1 MSGKQQAGVAPAGA
15 PAGALAGALDSA
27 PLKLRAHD
35 AEDLAALAA
44 CLQDA
49 LVPLADVVYLKA
61 EKRFVMV
68 ANRFM
73 WERGARI
80 ASEPG
85 AASGDAGGDAGDDA
99 RFEEA
104 EARPLYHRVN
114 CAVYFDWVRNVR
126 FRGLDP
132 REKDQILNLLTVEV
146 ESGEVESG
154 EMEPG
159 AAQPGAVLLVF
170 SGGGT
175 IRLEVRDIRC
185 HLEDLGEPWPTRWR
199 PSHAE
204 AEPDSEPISESD
216 SEPISE
222 SDSESG

>member
-1 MSGKQQAGVAPAGA
+1 MNGKPQENAA
-15 PAGALAGALDSA
+15 A

-35 AEDLAALAA
+35 AEDLGALAA

-49 LVPLADVVYLKA
+49 LVPLADVVYLKS

-73 WERGARI
+73 WERKAQEGPPP
-80 ASEPG
+80 EPEPT
-85 AASGDAGGDAGDDA
+85 AQSADT

-104 EARPLYHRVN
+104 EARPLYYRVN

-132 REKDQILNLLTVEV
+132 QEKDQILNLLTVEA
-146 ESGEVESG
+146 
-154 EMEPG
+154 G
-159 AAQPGAVLLVF
+159 AGAIELVF
-170 SGGGT
+170 AGGGT

-199 PSHAE
+199 PDHAE
-204 AEPDSEPISESD
+204 PELIPKVLDIDP
-216 SEPISE
+216 
-222 SDSESG
+222 

>member
-1 MSGKQQAGVAPAGA
+1 MSGVRQAGGGAAPEH
-15 PAGALAGALDSA
+15 A

-35 AEDLAALAA
+35 AEDLGALAA

-73 WERGARI
+73 WERGAQ
-80 ASEPG
+80 AMPVPG
-85 AASGDAGGDAGDDA
+85 ATGGEGSTDA

-104 EARPLYHRVN
+104 EARPLYYRVN
-114 CAVYFDWVRNVR
+114 CAVYFDWVRKVR

-132 REKDQILNLLTVEV
+132 REKDEILNLLTVKA
-146 ESGEVESG
+146 
-154 EMEPG
+154 EPS
-159 AAQPGAVLLVF
+159 AVLLEF

-204 AEPDSEPISESD
+204 SESN
-216 SEPISE
+216 
-222 SDSESG
+222 

>member
-1 MSGKQQAGVAPAGA
+1 MTGKQQVGAAVDGA
-15 PAGALAGALDSA
+15 PGGA
-27 PLKLRAHD
+27 PLKLRVHD
-35 AEDLAALAA
+35 AQDLRALAT

-49 LVPLADVVYLKA
+49 LVPLADVAYLKS

-73 WERGARI
+73 WERGAED
-80 ASEPG
+80 APAPAPVAATPEPM
-85 AASGDAGGDAGDDA
+85 AASGAVNGDEGADAD
-99 RFEEA
+99 FEEA
-104 EARPLYHRVN
+104 EAGPRYYRVN
-114 CAVYFDWVRNVR
+114 CAVCFDRVRKVR

-132 REKDQILNLLTVEV
+132 REKDQILNLLTVE
-146 ESGEVESG
+146 
-154 EMEPG
+154 
-159 AAQPGAVLLVF
+159 ATPGAVLLVF

-204 AEPDSEPISESD
+204 AEPESESESESESEPV
-216 SEPISE
+216 
-222 SDSESG
+222 

>member
-1 MSGKQQAGVAPAGA
+1 MSGKQQARAG
-15 PAGALAGALDSA
+15 A
-27 PLKLRAHD
+27 PLKLRVHD
-35 AEDLAALAA
+35 AEDLRALAT

-49 LVPLADVVYLKA
+49 MVPLADVAYLKS

-73 WERGARI
+73 WERGAED
-80 ASEPG
+80 APAPAPAPMAVNGDES
-85 AASGDAGGDAGDDA
+85 ADAG
-99 RFEEA
+99 FEEA
-104 EARPLYHRVN
+104 EAGPLYYRVN
-114 CAVYFDWVRNVR
+114 CAVCFDWVRNVR

-146 ESGEVESG
+146 EPGE
-154 EMEPG
+154 
-159 AAQPGAVLLVF
+159 AAPSAVLLVF

-175 IRLEVRDIRC
+175 IRLEVRGIRC

-204 AEPDSEPISESD
+204 AEPESES
-216 SEPISE
+216 ESE
-222 SDSESG
+222 SV

>member
-1 MSGKQQAGVAPAGA
+1 MSAKQQAGGGAAPEHT
-15 PAGALAGALDSA
+15 

-35 AEDLAALAA
+35 VEDLGALAT

-73 WERGARI
+73 WERGAQI
-80 ASEPG
+80 APAPAPG
-85 AASGDAGGDAGDDA
+85 AASGDEGADA

-104 EARPLYHRVN
+104 EARPLYYRVN
-114 CAVYFDWVRNVR
+114 CAVYFDWVRSVR

-146 ESGEVESG
+146 EPGEVE
-154 EMEPG
+154 PG
-159 AAQPGAVLLVF
+159 GAGPGAVLLEF

-199 PSHAE
+199 PDHAE
-204 AEPDSEPISESD
+204 SEPT
-216 SEPISE
+216 
-222 SDSESG
+222 

>member
-1 MSGKQQAGVAPAGA
+1 MSGKPQTGA
-15 PAGALAGALDSA
+15 AVDRALGGA
-27 PLKLRAHD
+27 PLKLRVHD
-35 AEDLAALAA
+35 AKDLRALAT

-49 LVPLADVVYLKA
+49 LVPLADVAYLKS

-73 WERGARI
+73 WDRGAED
-80 ASEPG
+80 APVAEPV
-85 AASGDAGGDAGDDA
+85 AASGDRSGAVNGDENADA

-104 EARPLYHRVN
+104 EVRPLYYRVN
-114 CAVYFDWVRNVR
+114 CAVCFDRVRNVR

-132 REKDQILNLLTVEV
+132 REKDQILNLLTVEAV
-146 ESGEVESG
+146 
-154 EMEPG
+154 
-159 AAQPGAVLLVF
+159 PGAVLLVF

-199 PSHAE
+199 PSHAA
-204 AEPDSEPISESD
+204 AETESEPV
-216 SEPISE
+216 
-222 SDSESG
+222 

>member
-1 MSGKQQAGVAPAGA
+1 MG
-15 PAGALAGALDSA
+15 DA

-35 AEDLAALAA
+35 AEDLGALAA

-49 LVPLADVVYLKA
+49 LVPLADVVYLKP

-73 WERGARI
+73 WERGGQEVA
-80 ASEPG
+80 APVTPESAPG
-85 AASGDAGGDAGDDA
+85 DEGADA

-104 EARPLYHRVN
+104 EAGPRYYRVN
-114 CAVYFDWVRNVR
+114 CAVYFDWVRKVR

-132 REKDQILNLLTVEV
+132 RQKDQILNLLTLVAE
-146 ESGEVESG
+146 
-154 EMEPG
+154 
-159 AAQPGAVLLVF
+159 PGAVLMEF

-175 IRLEVRDIRC
+175 IRLEVRGIRC

-199 PSHAE
+199 PDHAE
-204 AEPDSEPISESD
+204 SEAR
-216 SEPISE
+216 
-222 SDSESG
+222 

>member
-1 MSGKQQAGVAPAGA
+1 MNRNRQDGDGA
-15 PAGALAGALDSA
+15 A
-27 PLKLRAHD
+27 LKLRAHD
-35 AEDLAALAA
+35 AEDLRALAA

-49 LVPLADVVYLKA
+49 LVPLADVAYLKA

-73 WERGARI
+73 WERGAQDVP
-80 ASEPG
+80 APMAEPG
-85 AASGDAGGDAGDDA
+85 AGDAAGDAGGDEDADA

-104 EARPLYHRVN
+104 DAGPRYYRVN

-132 REKDQILNLLTVEV
+132 RDKDQILNLLTVVV
-146 ESGEVESG
+146 EPG
-154 EMEPG
+154 EMES
-159 AAQPGAVLLVF
+159 AAVLLEF

-175 IRLEVRDIRC
+175 MRLEVRGIRC

-204 AEPDSEPISESD
+204 SKPS
-216 SEPISE
+216 
-222 SDSESG
+222 

>member
-1 MSGKQQAGVAPAGA
+1 VSGKQQAGAA
-15 PAGALAGALDSA
+15 PAGALGGA

-35 AEDLAALAA
+35 AEDLGALAA

-73 WERGARI
+73 WERGAED
-80 ASEPG
+80 APAPMAEPG
-85 AASGDAGGDAGDDA
+85 AAKGGESADA

-104 EARPLYHRVN
+104 EAGPLYYRVN
-114 CAVYFDWVRNVR
+114 CAVYFDWVRQVH

-146 ESGEVESG
+146 EPGE
-154 EMEPG
+154 
-159 AAQPGAVLLVF
+159 AKPGAVLLEF

-175 IRLEVRDIRC
+175 IRLEVRGIRC

-199 PSHAE
+199 PDHDE
-204 AEPDSEPISESD
+204 AEPDSEA
-216 SEPISE
+216 
-222 SDSESG
+222 G

>member
-1 MSGKQQAGVAPAGA
+1 MNGKPQENEA
-15 PAGALAGALDSA
+15 A

-49 LVPLADVVYLKA
+49 LVPLADVVYLKP

-73 WERGARI
+73 WERNAQDGPQPEFLA
-80 ASEPG
+80 EPEP
-85 AASGDAGGDAGDDA
+85 AAESADA

-104 EARPLYHRVN
+104 EARPLYYRVN
-114 CAVYFDWVRNVR
+114 CAVYFDWVRQVR

-132 REKDQILNLLTVEV
+132 QEKDQILNLLTVKADARAIE
-146 ESGEVESG
+146 
-154 EMEPG
+154 
-159 AAQPGAVLLVF
+159 LVF
-170 SGGGT
+170 AGGGT

-199 PSHAE
+199 PDHAE
-204 AEPDSEPISESD
+204 PEPIPKVLD
-216 SEPISE
+216 IDP
-222 SDSESG
+222 

>member
-1 MSGKQQAGVAPAGA
+1 MTGARQAGSSADG
-15 PAGALAGALDSA
+15 A

-35 AEDLAALAA
+35 AEDLGALAA

-49 LVPLADVVYLKA
+49 LVPLADVVYLKS

-73 WERGARI
+73 WELGAQDAPRPEPE
-80 ASEPG
+80 SEPETM
-85 AASGDAGGDAGDDA
+85 AEGDDA
-99 RFEEA
+99 RFDEA
-104 EARPLYHRVN
+104 EPGLLYYRVN

-132 REKDQILNLLTVEV
+132 REKDQILSLLTVEV
-146 ESGEVESG
+146 ESGAIE
-154 EMEPG
+154 
-159 AAQPGAVLLVF
+159 LVF
-170 SGGGT
+170 AGGGT
-175 IRLEVRDIRC
+175 IRLDVRDIRC

-204 AEPDSEPISESD
+204 LDTTR
-216 SEPISE
+216 
-222 SDSESG
+222 

>member
-1 MSGKQQAGVAPAGA
+1 VSGKQQAGGGAAPEHT
-15 PAGALAGALDSA
+15 

-35 AEDLAALAA
+35 AEDLVPLAA

-49 LVPLADVVYLKA
+49 LVPLADVIYLKA

-73 WERGARI
+73 WERGAQE
-80 ASEPG
+80 APAPVTEPG
-85 AASGDAGGDAGDDA
+85 GGDEPGSEGADA

-104 EARPLYHRVN
+104 EARPLYYRVN
-114 CAVYFDWVRNVR
+114 CAVYIDWVRNVR

-132 REKDQILNLLTVEV
+132 REKDQILNLLTLEV
-146 ESGEVESG
+146 EPGEAESG
-154 EMEPG
+154 
-159 AAQPGAVLLVF
+159 AVAPRAMLLEF

-199 PSHAE
+199 PDHDE
-204 AEPDSEPISESD
+204 SEPIPKVPNID
-216 SEPISE
+216 P
-222 SDSESG
+222 

>member
-1 MSGKQQAGVAPAGA
+1 MNGTPQDNEA
-15 PAGALAGALDSA
+15 A

-35 AEDLAALAA
+35 AEDLGSLAA

-49 LVPLADVVYLKA
+49 LVPLADVVYLKS

-73 WERGARI
+73 WERNGQEGLSPETLA
-80 ASEPG
+80 EPEH
-85 AASGDAGGDAGDDA
+85 AAESADV

-104 EARPLYHRVN
+104 EARPLFYRVN

-132 REKDQILNLLTVEV
+132 QEKDQILNLLTVKA
-146 ESGEVESG
+146 GE
-154 EMEPG
+154 G
-159 AAQPGAVLLVF
+159 AIELVF
-170 SGGGT
+170 AGGGT

-185 HLEDLGEPWPTRWR
+185 HLEDLGDPWPTRWR
-199 PSHAE
+199 PDHAE
-204 AEPDSEPISESD
+204 PEPS
-216 SEPISE
+216 
-222 SDSESG
+222 

>member
-1 MSGKQQAGVAPAGA
+1 MTGKGQAGGGAAPEH
-15 PAGALAGALDSA
+15 A

-35 AEDLAALAA
+35 AEDLGALAA

-73 WERGARI
+73 WEHGAEETP
-80 ASEPG
+80 APATPEPG
-85 AASGDAGGDAGDDA
+85 AEGGDEGADA

-104 EARPLYHRVN
+104 EARPLYYRVN
-114 CAVYFDWVRNVR
+114 CAVYFDWVRSVR

-132 REKDQILNLLTVEV
+132 QEKDQILNLLTVKA
-146 ESGEVESG
+146 GG
-154 EMEPG
+154 G
-159 AAQPGAVLLVF
+159 AIELVF
-170 SGGGT
+170 AGGGT
-175 IRLEVRDIRC
+175 IRLEVRGIRC

-199 PSHAE
+199 PDHAE
-204 AEPDSEPISESD
+204 PEST
-216 SEPISE
+216 
-222 SDSESG
+222 

>member
-1 MSGKQQAGVAPAGA
+1 MSGTQQARAGA
-15 PAGALAGALDSA
+15 APDGT
-27 PLKLRAHD
+27 PLKLRVHD
-35 AEDLAALAA
+35 TKDLRALAT

-49 LVPLADVVYLKA
+49 LVPLADVAYLTS

-73 WERGARI
+73 WERGAED
-80 ASEPG
+80 APV
-85 AASGDAGGDAGDDA
+85 AASGDESGAVNGAVNGDESADV

-104 EARPLYHRVN
+104 ETGPLYYRVN
-114 CAVYFDWVRNVR
+114 CAVCFDWVRKVR

-132 REKDQILNLLTVEV
+132 HDKDQILNLLTVEAV
-146 ESGEVESG
+146 
-154 EMEPG
+154 
-159 AAQPGAVLLVF
+159 PGAVLLVF

-185 HLEDLGEPWPTRWR
+185 HLEDVGEPWPTRWR

-204 AEPDSEPISESD
+204 AESESV
-216 SEPISE
+216 
-222 SDSESG
+222 

>member
-1 MSGKQQAGVAPAGA
+1 MTGKGQAGGDAAPEH
-15 PAGALAGALDSA
+15 A

-35 AEDLAALAA
+35 AEDLGALAA

-61 EKRFVMV
+61 EKRFVMI

-73 WERGARI
+73 WERGAEETP
-80 ASEPG
+80 APVAPEPG
-85 AASGDAGGDAGDDA
+85 DEGADA

-104 EARPLYHRVN
+104 EARPLYYRVN
-114 CAVYFDWVRNVR
+114 CAVYFDWVRKVR

-132 REKDQILNLLTVEV
+132 REKDQILNLLTLEV
-146 ESGEVESG
+146 ESG
-154 EMEPG
+154 
-159 AAQPGAVLLVF
+159 ALLLEF

-199 PSHAE
+199 PSH
-204 AEPDSEPISESD
+204 DESK
-216 SEPISE
+216 ST
-222 SDSESG
+222 

>member
-1 MSGKQQAGVAPAGA
+1 MSGKQQADAAA
-15 PAGALAGALDSA
+15 DGALGSA
-27 PLKLRAHD
+27 PLKLRVHD
-35 AEDLAALAA
+35 AKDLRALAT

-49 LVPLADVVYLKA
+49 LVPLADVAYLKS

-73 WERGARI
+73 WERGAEDAPVA
-80 ASEPG
+80 ASGAATPV
-85 AASGDAGGDAGDDA
+85 AASGDGRGAVNGDESADA
-99 RFEEA
+99 HFEEA
-104 EARPLYHRVN
+104 EAGPLYYRVN
-114 CAVYFDWVRNVR
+114 CAVCFDWVRNAR

-132 REKDQILNLLTVEV
+132 REKDQILNLLTIE
-146 ESGEVESG
+146 
-154 EMEPG
+154 
-159 AAQPGAVLLVF
+159 AAPGAVLLVF

-204 AEPDSEPISESD
+204 AKAESEPV
-216 SEPISE
+216 
-222 SDSESG
+222 